1 MTIRDILKKN
11 SLARSVYFR
20 VLFLNNVTKSLF
32 SRFNILISQPL
43 ERNLLRSMR
52 QEVRSL
58 YQEKINL
65 TNPTRY
71 YIGKNV
77 LGYPTM
83 SFLLKDGLSV
93 GWESGR
99 ITQGGF
105 ELVIMQLSVDREVN
119 FPKLFQRYRPEVI
132 VDFGTA
138 SGGTAVF
145 FHTLVSNYSTP
156 KILSV
161 DISNQ
166 DYLASAQFHKH
177 NRTEEKIN
185 FVFGKSSLE
194 CFEEVG
200 NFLKK
205 RVGNQKV
212 MLSFDDNHSY
222 EHTYNELN
230 IFSPL
235 LRSGDVI
242 LMQDTW
248 NQDLFGHEVSPMLA
262 VHRFLKENKDF
273 KLDTDFNKSL
283 QLPCNF
289 IYGVIIKL

>member
-1 MTIRDILKKN
+1 MNIRDILKKN
-11 SLARSVYFR
+11 PLARSVYFR
-20 VLFLNNVTKSLF
+20 VLFLKNLTKSLL
-32 SRFNILISQPL
+32 SRFIILISKPL
-43 ERNLLRSMR
+43 ERNLLHSMR
-52 QEVRSL
+52 REVRSL
-58 YQEKINL
+58 YPEKINL

-77 LGYPTM
+77 LGYPAM
-83 SFLLKDGLSV
+83 SFLLKDGSPV

-99 ITQGGF
+99 LIQGSS

-119 FPKLFQRYRPEVI
+119 FPKLFQKYKPEVI

-145 FHTLVSNYSTP
+145 FHNLVSSCSAP

-166 DYLASAQFHKH
+166 DYLASAEFHKQ
-177 NRTEEKIN
+177 NRTDEKVQ

-194 CFEEVG
+194 CFGEAKD
-200 NFLKK
+200 FLKK
-205 RVGNQKV
+205 RTSGQKV

-222 EHTYNELN
+222 EHTYRELN
-230 IFSPL
+230 LFSPL

-262 VHRFLKENKDF
+262 VHRFLKENAGF
-273 KLDTDFNKSL
+273 RLDTDFNKSL

-289 IYGVIIKL
+289 IYGVIVKL